1 MNSYLS
7 LLVLMVLVLIELG
20 IITFIFNNIKFSKT
34 DKQFKNK
41 VLLRDILELV
51 VLLTLTSLLVY
62 NYVKY
67 LNLKHLNP
75 LLITVV
81 LSVAVIIFWLGL
93 NIDNLKETVLGENSI
108 FKFLFK
114 EVDIVKQV
122 VEGKANNKKKDT
134 ENNNSNRDVED
145 YLNKNSVFSKYPANA
160 RDIEK
165 VRNYRFN
172 NLYPF
177 YLDKQFSGEHD
188 NSKLSFEDYN
198 LEKNNKTFD
207 KNKYKLVLPTNKSYS
222 E

>member
-93 NIDNLKETVLGENSI
+93 NIDNLKETVLGEYSI

-114 EVDIVKQV
+114 EVEIV
-122 VEGKANNKKKDT
+122 
-134 ENNNSNRDVED
+134 
-145 YLNKNSVFSKYPANA
+145 
-160 RDIEK
+160 
-165 VRNYRFN
+165 
-172 NLYPF
+172 
-177 YLDKQFSGEHD
+177 
-188 NSKLSFEDYN
+188 
-198 LEKNNKTFD
+198 
-207 KNKYKLVLPTNKSYS
+207 
-222 E
+222 